1 MSLRVTVRV
10 TAVARKRP
18 RSHCQQFRWK
28 VTVKHAHI
36 LDPTKSEWANHAVLA
51 QCGNHQGNKLT
62 CNSSG
67 NARPQSSQLAE
78 PLWTNPWS
86 ERVELVFSGWSR
98 NKERKRAGGEWLAE
112 LASIVLAW
120 KKKPLP
126 PSQPYVKTISQ
137 SHLQTQ
143 SDNMGNPTDM

>member
-18 RSHCQQFRWK
+18 RSYCQQFRWK

-78 PLWTNPWS
+78 PLWTAPDPDS
-86 ERVELVFSGWSR
+86 EIVVRELISP
-98 NKERKRAGGEWLAE
+98 L
-112 LASIVLAW
+112 
-120 KKKPLP
+120 KKKKK
-126 PSQPYVKTISQ
+126 SAVATAECEEKSTI
-137 SHLQTQ
+137 T
-143 SDNMGNPTDM
+143 TR